1 MLKTIAIVAGL
12 QFASTHV
19 LVLAQTFSADAAA
32 AAEETS
38 TGQAG
43 SEAGAENTAALE
55 PVDDIRDIS
64 DEFCADGN
72 AKSAAGLS
80 NMVWSFG
87 QFVDHDLALSLDN
100 ERSPTIAVETATDV
114 MELHRFVTSNRRG
127 CRNSLNVHT
136 PIIDA
141 GPIYG
146 SDEQYLQGTLREPDT
161 CFMRSA
167 EGGFLPLTT
176 AADDTGRFRF
186 LAGDVRVSEN
196 AFLATMH
203 IVWLREH
210 NRLCDAVNADPA
222 NARMS
227 EDAKFDLVRDV
238 VIAKFQQV
246 VLTEFLPALGI
257 TQRDLETAEG
267 MVRSSG
273 ISVEFSIAYRLGHD
287 LIGNDVGGI
296 DLTGAFNA
304 EDFYTQM
311 EGSADTPSVTYKDNA
326 ESSVANVMA
335 ALSTSTANEIDGRLS
350 DALRNFLFGRSEGQ
364 DLAGRNIFRSRE
376 LGLPTY
382 AGMAE
387 CFGITP
393 DATIEAETPDAWLGL
408 LREPKAA
415 GTVLPP
421 TLRAVLVEQ
430 FHRSFFGPRGFY
442 WRTIPRRVG
451 RFLSEVESSTFARI
465 ITANSNARVSGNVF
479 KA

>member
-1 MLKTIAIVAGL
+1 MLRRGALPPDSVHAVRAVAL
-12 QFASTHV
+12 QV
-19 LVLAQTFSADAAA
+19 DR
-32 AAEETS
+32 
-38 TGQAG
+38 QAG
-43 SEAGAENTAALE
+43 R

-304 EDFYTQM
+304 ET
-311 EGSADTPSVTYKDNA
+311 TPNQ
-326 ESSVANVMA
+326 
-335 ALSTSTANEIDGRLS
+335 ALPTSWPRSPPAPPTEIDGRLS

-415 GTVLPP
+415 GDCPAP
-421 TLRAVLVEQ
+421 NPSRRACGSSSTAASSAPGASTGGQ
-430 FHRSFFGPRGFY
+430 S
-442 WRTIPRRVG
+442 PRRVG

>member
-64 DEFCADGN
+64 DNFCADGN

-114 MELHRFVTSNRRG
+114 MELTSLCYKQRRG

-146 SDEQYLQGTLREPDT
+146 SDEQYLQGTLPRADT
-161 CFMRSA
+161 CFYAKAR

-176 AADDTGRFRF
+176 AADTPD
-186 LAGDVRVSEN
+186 
-196 AFLATMH
+196 
-203 IVWLREH
+203 
-210 NRLCDAVNADPA
+210 
-222 NARMS
+222 
-227 EDAKFDLVRDV
+227 
-238 VIAKFQQV
+238 
-246 VLTEFLPALGI
+246 
-257 TQRDLETAEG
+257 
-267 MVRSSG
+267 
-273 ISVEFSIAYRLGHD
+273 
-287 LIGNDVGGI
+287 
-296 DLTGAFNA
+296 
-304 EDFYTQM
+304 
-311 EGSADTPSVTYKDNA
+311 GSASLPEV
-326 ESSVANVMA
+326 
-335 ALSTSTANEIDGRLS
+335 TANEIDGRLS

-393 DATIEAETPDAWLGL
+393 DAT
-408 LREPKAA
+408 
-415 GTVLPP
+415 
-421 TLRAVLVEQ
+421 
-430 FHRSFFGPRGFY
+430 
-442 WRTIPRRVG
+442 
-451 RFLSEVESSTFARI
+451 
-465 ITANSNARVSGNVF
+465 
-479 KA
+479 